1 MKTQELVSLLSAGV
15 APVDPHVV
23 ARRFTW
29 ALVIGGAGSIAL
41 MALCYGLR
49 PDLGEML
56 HTPLFWAKCA
66 LPFCLALAAL
76 VVTTRL
82 SRPGVAVREGWAAL
96 AAPIAAV
103 WIGALAAWYLT
114 PPDARVASLMGY
126 TWRTCPLNIAFLSL
140 PGIVTVFW
148 AIRGLAPVRLRVAGA
163 AGGLL
168 AGATATLA
176 YCLHCPEMGVP
187 FWAVWYLL
195 GMALPTAVG
204 ALLGPKLLR
213 W

>member
-1 MKTQELVSLLSAGV
+1 MKTEDLVSLLSAGV
-15 APVDPHVV
+15 PPVDPHVV
-23 ARRFTW
+23 ARRFAW
-29 ALVIGGAGSIAL
+29 ALVLGGAGSTVL

-49 PDLGEML
+49 PDLREML
-56 HTPLFWAKCA
+56 GTPLFWAKCA

-76 VVTTRL
+76 VVTARL
-82 SRPGVAVREGWAAL
+82 SRPGVAIRAGWAAL
-96 AAPIAAV
+96 AAPVAAV
-103 WIGALAAWYLT
+103 WIGGLAAWSLM
-114 PPDARVASLMGY
+114 PPDARVAALMGH
-126 TWRTCPLNIAFLSL
+126 TWRTCPFNIAFLSL
-140 PGIVTVFW
+140 PGVVTVFW
-148 AIRGLAPVRLRVAGA
+148 AIRGLAPTRLRAAGA

-195 GMALPTAVG
+195 GMAIPAVAG